1 MPIPIEV
8 RLICEEPFSI
18 LIVFCGEHDT
28 GGETIFFVVSG
39 GREAR
44 TTVGFSFITLSESNG
59 RWRNTLFGVK
69 GDETGIEHFLSRMLN
84 HQIEKQRVHLATV
97 MQPKHTQG

>member
-8 RLICEEPFSI
+8 RLICEEPFFT
-18 LIVFCGEHDT
+18 LIVFCDEHDT

-44 TTVGFSFITLSESNG
+44 ITVGFSFVILSESRG
-59 RWRNTLFGVK
+59 RWRNTLFGVN
-69 GDETGIEHFLSRMLN
+69 GDETGIKHFLSRMLD
-84 HQIEKQRVHLATV
+84 HQIEKQYKHSAVV
-97 MQPKHTQG
+97 IQPRHTQG